1 MNDIRKHL
9 SADFIASG
17 DVEELLAVMAR
28 LRDPETGCAWD
39 VEQSFASIAAYTI
52 EEAYEVADAIER
64 GNRHDLK
71 DELGDLLLQ
80 VVFHA
85 RIAQEEG
92 SFEFSD
98 VVCAIV
104 DKMIR
109 RHPHVFGVVGDSAAQ
124 PAYNSTKELK
134 AAWEKQKAEERKAR
148 PQDPNDSSEI
158 ISELDGIAANLPA
171 LSRAQKIQKR
181 ASRVGFD
188 WKETL
193 PVMDKVVEELQEIKE
208 ALPGKDQQAIEDEV
222 GDLLFTA
229 VNLARHCEVNPE
241 SALRRANEK
250 FSQRFR
256 LMEQQL
262 AGEGTSLSV
271 LTDSEREEAWG
282 EAKRLL
288 ERENVPQ

>member
-85 RIAQEEG
+85 RIAQEES

-208 ALPGKDQQAIEDEV
+208 ALPDKDQQAIEDEV

-288 ERENVPQ
+288 GDA

>member
-208 ALPGKDQQAIEDEV
+208 ALPDKDQQAIEDEV

-288 ERENVPQ
+288 GDA

>member
-9 SADFIASG
+9 TADFIATG
-17 DVEELLAVMAR
+17 DIEELLALMAR

-39 VEQSFASIAAYTI
+39 VEQSFTSIAAYTI

-64 GNRHDLK
+64 GDRHDLK

-92 SFEFSD
+92 SFAFPD

-109 RHPHVFGVVGDSAAQ
+109 RHPHVFGVAGDADAQ
-124 PAYNSTKELK
+124 PSYSSNKELK
-134 AAWEKQKAEERKAR
+134 AAWEKQKAEERKSR
-148 PQDPNDSSEI
+148 KLSIGDSSESV
-158 ISELDGIAANLPA
+158 SELDGIAANLPA
-171 LSRAQKIQKR
+171 LTRAQKIQKR

-193 PVMDKVVEELQEIKE
+193 PVMDKVAEELQEIKE
-208 ALPGKDQQAIEDEV
+208 VLPGKDQQAIEDEV

-241 SALRRANEK
+241 NALRRANEK

-262 AGEGTSLSV
+262 AAKETSLSM
-271 LTDSEREEAWG
+271 LSDSEREDAWG
-282 EAKRLL
+282 EAKRVLA
-288 ERENVPQ
+288 QISS

>member
-193 PVMDKVVEELQEIKE
+193 PVMDQVVEELQEIKE

>member
-1 MNDIRKHL
+1 MNNIRKHL
-9 SADFIASG
+9 TADFTASG
-17 DVEELLAVMAR
+17 DIEELLAVMAR

-39 VEQSFASIAAYTI
+39 VEQSFASIAAYTV

-64 GNRHDLK
+64 GDRHDLK

-92 SFEFSD
+92 SFAFPD

-109 RHPHVFGVVGDSAAQ
+109 RHPHVFGVGGDADTQ
-124 PAYNSTKELK
+124 PTYSSNKELK
-134 AAWEKQKAEERKAR
+134 AAWEKQKADERKSRKAGISDNNET
-148 PQDPNDSSEI
+148 P
-158 ISELDGIAANLPA
+158 SELDGIAATLPA
-171 LSRAQKIQKR
+171 LTRAQKIQKR

-193 PVMDKVVEELQEIKE
+193 SVMDKVVEELQEIKD

-222 GDLLFTA
+222 GDLLFSA
-229 VNLARHCEVNPE
+229 VNLARHCDVNPE
-241 SALRRANEK
+241 NALRRANKK

-262 AGEGTSLSV
+262 AAKDTSLSM
-271 LTDSEREEAWG
+271 LSDSEREDAWD
-282 EAKRLL
+282 EAKRAL
-288 ERENVPQ
+288 V

>member
-193 PVMDKVVEELQEIKE
+193 PVLDKVVEELQEIKE
-208 ALPGKDQQAIEDEV
+208 ALPAKDQQAIEDEV

-288 ERENVPQ
+288 GDA